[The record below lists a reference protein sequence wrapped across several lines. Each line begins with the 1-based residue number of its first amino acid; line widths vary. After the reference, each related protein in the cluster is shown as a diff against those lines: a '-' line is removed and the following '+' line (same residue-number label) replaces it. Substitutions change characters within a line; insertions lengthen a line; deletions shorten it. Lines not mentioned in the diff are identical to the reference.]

1 MRRFRFGTT
10 MLAGELGNRAEVC
23 RTIEEQGYDVLLAAD
38 HLGMPSPFVRLAAA
52 AASTR
57 LRLGTYVLNNE
68 FWNPALLAR
77 EVATLDQVSGG
88 RFELGLGSGHMK
100 SEFDDAGVPWLPHA
114 ERTANLAAS
123 LEELERRL
131 SEGGQEPRP
140 LQRPRP
146 PVLIGGHGPATLTMA
161 AERADIVGFS
171 GLTQRRRRR
180 MGEFAV
186 ADSAET
192 LRRVELVRER
202 AAGREY
208 ESSVL
213 VQTVVVTD
221 DVEATAA
228 RLREQAGPG
237 VLPEGEPLWENPYVL
252 MGTPRGIADAL
263 LERRDRYGFSY
274 VVTHAS
280 CRDALAEAIPL
291 VRAAEGQGAETPRG
305 TGGPWPKRCPG
316 RTTG

>member
-1 MRRFRFGTT
+1 
-10 MLAGELGNRAEVC
+10 MLTEEPGDWADVC
-23 RTIEEQGYDVLLAAD
+23 RTVEEQGFDVLLAAD
-38 HLGMPSPFVRLAAA
+38 HLGAASPFVRLATAA
-52 AASTR
+52 ATTSR

-100 SEFDDAGVPWLPHA
+100 SEFDDAGIPWLPHA

-123 LEELERRL
+123 LDELDRRL
-131 SEGGQEPRP
+131 AEGGQEPQP
-140 LQRPRP
+140 VQRPRP
-146 PVLIGGHGPATLTMA
+146 PLLIGGHGPATLTMA
-161 AERADIVGFS
+161 AERADTVGFS

-180 MGEFAV
+180 LGEFSV

-202 AAGREY
+202 AAGRGY

-213 VQTVVVTD
+213 IQMVAVTD

-228 RLREQAGPG
+228 RILEQAGPG
-237 VLPEGEPLWENPYVL
+237 TFSEEEPLWENPYLL
-252 MGTPRGIADAL
+252 MGTPQGIADTL
-263 LERRDRYGFSY
+263 LERRDRYGFSH
-274 VVTHAS
+274 VVTQAPY
-280 CRDALAEAIPL
+280 RDALAEVIPL
-291 VRAAEGQGAETPRG
+291 VRAAEGDV
-305 TGGPWPKRCPG
+305 
-316 RTTG
+316 